1 MAQHG
6 ESNESKPAPPSWSS
20 IPHKFQLSVVCSVRT
35 VDFIQ
40 QAALQAYMFYQLKS
54 FSPDADDSR
63 ISFEAGVLQ
72 GVFTAA
78 QIFTGILWGR
88 AMDSPSLGRKG
99 VILISLMGQALSCVA
114 VGFSRSFISAVIW
127 RLLGG
132 AVNATVPGAR
142 TVLSESTEKKYH
154 SRTFLLLPLAWNMAN
169 ILGPIFGGLAS
180 DPVSSYPGLF
190 GPNSTFGGD
199 DGVVWLSKFPYA
211 APNLFCALI
220 LLADALLV
228 WMGMRETL
236 QALQNTRDRGIELAE
251 NISYHVRKLVFGRF
265 GYSQIGRQ
273 GEESGPDTADDEDL
287 ASSTPLT
294 PITPKA
300 PEELIAHSTPPFF
313 EALTRNVVLLLVTV
327 AILDFQMGG
336 FTTLWT
342 TFLSTARR
350 TEAESKAISLP
361 FRFTGGLGFSLPMI
375 GISMSLLGLAGI
387 AVQLTLYPRV
397 NARFGL
403 LKSTSWALL
412 LFPIPYAIAPYLSLL
427 VSAPFLLWM
436 LLFVVAVLQIAARTF
451 AVPGIVLLTNNASP
465 SPAMLGTIHG
475 MGAATSSAFRTIGP
489 IVAGRWF
496 GQGLER
502 GIVGWA
508 WWWLSL
514 VSLFGF
520 VPSLWAKDGK

>member
-1 MAQHG
+1 MAQDG
-6 ESNESKPAPPSWSS
+6 EGIGPKPAPISWTS
-20 IPHKFQLSVVCSVRT
+20 IPHKFQLFIVCSVRT
-35 VDFIQ
+35 VDFFQ
-40 QAALQAYMFYQLKS
+40 QAALQAFMFYQLKS

-88 AMDSPSLGRKG
+88 VMDSPRFGRKG
-99 VILISLMGQALSCVA
+99 VILISLIGQALSCVA
-114 VGFSRSFISAVIW
+114 VAFSGSFITAVIW

-142 TVLSESTEKKYH
+142 TALSESTEKKYH
-154 SRTFLLLPLAWNMAN
+154 SRTFLLLPLSWNIAN
-169 ILGPIFGGLAS
+169 ILGPLFSGLLS
-180 DPVSSYPGLF
+180 DPVGSYPGRF
-190 GPNSTFGGD
+190 GPNSTFGGSQ
-199 DGVVWLSKFPYA
+199 GVVWMTNFPYA
-211 APNLFCALI
+211 VPNLFCAFA

-228 WMGMRETL
+228 WLGLRETL
-236 QALQNTRDRGIELAE
+236 EARKHTRDRGIELAE
-251 NISYHVRKLVFGRF
+251 HISYNIRKLIFARF
-265 GYSQIGRQ
+265 DYRQISPDEQ
-273 GEESGPDTADDEDL
+273 SGPDTTSDENME
-287 ASSTPLT
+287 SGTPLT
-294 PITPKA
+294 PIAPKA
-300 PEELIAHSTPPFF
+300 PEEPTTYSAAPFYK
-313 EALTRNVVLLLVTV
+313 AITRNVLLLLMTV

-350 TEAESKAISLP
+350 SEEQSQAVALP
-361 FRFTGGLGFSLPMI
+361 FHFTGGLGFSLPKI

-387 AVQLTLYPRV
+387 AVQLALYPRV

-412 LFPIPYAIAPYLSLL
+412 VFPIPYALAPYLSLL
-427 VSAPFLLWM
+427 VSVPFLLWF

-489 IVAGRWF
+489 VVAGRLF

-502 GIVGWA
+502 GVVGWA

-514 VSLFGF
+514 VSLFGV

>member
-1 MAQHG
+1 MAQDG
-6 ESNESKPAPPSWSS
+6 ESNGPGSASPSWSS
-20 IPHKFQLSVVCSVRT
+20 IPHKFQLFIVFSVRN
-35 VDFIQ
+35 VDFFQ
-40 QAALQAYMFYQLKS
+40 QAALQAFMFYQLKS

-78 QIFTGILWGR
+78 QIFTGIFWGR
-88 AMDSPSLGRKG
+88 VMDSPRFGRKG
-99 VILISLMGQALSCVA
+99 VLLISLVGQALSCIAVA
-114 VGFSRSFISAVIW
+114 FSRSFITAVIW

-142 TVLSESTEKKYH
+142 TALSESTEKKYH
-154 SRTFLLLPLAWNMAN
+154 PRTFLLLPLAWNVAN
-169 ILGPIFGGLAS
+169 ILGPIFGGLLS
-180 DPVSSYPGLF
+180 DPVRSYPGLF

-199 DGVVWLSKFPYA
+199 QGVIWLSKFPYA
-211 APNLFCALI
+211 VPNLFCALT
-220 LLADALLV
+220 LVADALLV
-228 WMGMRETL
+228 WMGLRETL
-236 QALQNTRDRGIELAE
+236 QARKYARDRGLELAE
-251 NISYHVRKLVFGRF
+251 NIGYYVRKLIFSRF
-265 GYSQIGRQ
+265 GYSQIDHDEQ
-273 GEESGPDTADDEDL
+273 SGPDTADDEDIV
-287 ASSTPLT
+287 AGTPLT
-294 PITPKA
+294 PTTPKA
-300 PEELIAHSTPPFF
+300 PEQPIPLSTPPFYK
-313 EALTRNVVLLLVTV
+313 AITKNVLLLLLTV

-342 TFLSTARR
+342 AFLSTTRR
-350 TEAESKAISLP
+350 TEEQSKAISLP
-361 FRFTGGLGFSLPMI
+361 FKFTGGLGFSLPKI
-375 GISMSLLGLAGI
+375 GVSMSLLGLAGI
-387 AVQLTLYPRV
+387 VVQLTLYPRV

-412 LFPIPYAIAPYLSLL
+412 IFPIPYALAPYLSLL
-427 VSAPFLLWM
+427 VSVPFLLWI

-489 IVAGRWF
+489 VVAGRVF

-502 GIVGWA
+502 GVVGWA

-514 VSLFGF
+514 VSLFGV